1 MCYIPLDIRLPQTLW
16 ERAYSEESVTW
27 PDHAIAL
34 VSKYRSNQQSNMSL
48 SVFFDTVTY
57 PSEEGT
63 MTVAT
68 ASVCGVAL
76 DVGYILRPFAE
87 ERERVEILQRSL
99 QRRMRISDITSGV
112 ARVKSSSSSSRRRM
126 SERA

>member
-1 MCYIPLDIRLPQTLW
+1 
-16 ERAYSEESVTW
+16 
-27 PDHAIAL
+27 
-34 VSKYRSNQQSNMSL
+34 
-48 SVFFDTVTY
+48 
-57 PSEEGT
+57 

-87 ERERVEILQRSL
+87 ERERVEVLQRSL

-112 ARVKSSSSSSRRRM
+112 ARVKSSSSSRRRRM